1 MVVPLMILCGVG
13 LATMTPSESR
23 GSRQTG
29 KASFYTESKRTA
41 TGEHYDPNGLTAAH
55 RSLPLGTVV
64 QVRNTANGKCV
75 TVRINDRGPFC
86 KGRILDVSKAAA
98 KQLDMVQSGTADV
111 ELQVQK

>member
-1 MVVPLMILCGVG
+1 
-13 LATMTPSESR
+13 
-23 GSRQTG
+23 
-29 KASFYTESKRTA
+29 
-41 TGEHYDPNGLTAAH
+41 
-55 RSLPLGTVV
+55 V